1 MWICG
6 PVFVLSPDPPH
17 IRAGLNHSLSLKA
30 EAEEDQEI
38 GKQSERNR
46 KKNPLK
52 MSGKKYSQTLVQF
65 TISGVL
71 GYWGPFSFTY
81 RYTYM

>member
-6 PVFVLSPDPPH
+6 PVFVFSPDPPH

-46 KKNPLK
+46 KKKSFKNVWEEIQPNTSTVYNFWGFGL
-52 MSGKKYSQTLVQF
+52 
-65 TISGVL
+65 L
-71 GYWGPFSFTY
+71 GAFFFYL
-81 RYTYM
+81 

>member
-17 IRAGLNHSLSLKA
+17 VRAGLNHSLSLKA

-46 KKNPLK
+46 KKNP
-52 MSGKKYSQTLVQF
+52 
-65 TISGVL
+65 
-71 GYWGPFSFTY
+71 P
-81 RYTYM
+81 